1 MAANGI
7 HDGTVPTAQQASF
20 SSIHKFIQSFFFFF
34 FTIVFYWTITIQQ
47 INVFNK
53 RIVER
58 HRRKILIQRLKFRLD
73 Y

>member
-34 FTIVFYWTITIQQ
+34 FNNRILLDNYNST
-47 INVFNK
+47 NK
-53 RIVER
+53 C
-58 HRRKILIQRLKFRLD
+58 F
-73 Y
+73 

>member
-34 FTIVFYWTITIQQ
+34 TIVFYWTITIQ